1 MRIVGGGFDAFGAVL
16 LPCAVDAA
24 VPGRGVVS
32 AGCWVDEA
40 LRCFARSLCGSSCEA
55 IVSSIFAEPTTMDF
69 GRGLR
74 VAVLMGLLGTA
85 ACTVPVSGSSDLAGA
100 YMETGLVFFF
110 NASGRAVVDKLVT
123 SRAGAVAGLGVAGLE
138 LFTA

>member
-1 MRIVGGGFDAFGAVL
+1 
-16 LPCAVDAA
+16 
-24 VPGRGVVS
+24 
-32 AGCWVDEA
+32 
-40 LRCFARSLCGSSCEA
+40 
-55 IVSSIFAEPTTMDF
+55 MDF

-74 VAVLMGLLGTA
+74 VAVLMGLLGPA